1 MKGSFP
7 AVGRE
12 YLVDFKS
19 FRVILSFAS
28 DTSLTYTVLNSDGSS
43 GQIETVNIRVES
55 IVSLIFLV
63 TWQEADK
70 TTVVHVENYANNT
83 IVTNITNPDGSFEQ
97 FHGTF
102 KEIDKEGRSRLP
114 DKALR
119 DTETNDMTADP
130 VVLTYTHDI
139 RPLFRDGDISCMAR
153 RNVMLADV
161 KWMCVPKNA
170 SDVYAAVSSGDMPPD
185 SPWPQDRIDLF
196 KAWMDG
202 GLNP

>member
-1 MKGSFP
+1 MQDSFP
-7 AVGRE
+7 AVGHE
-12 YLVDFKS
+12 YLVDFKR

-28 DTSLTYTVLNSDGSS
+28 DTSLTYTVLNPDGSS
-43 GQIETVNIRVES
+43 GQIETVNIRVEQ

-102 KEIDKEGRSRLP
+102 KEVDKGGRSRLS
-114 DKALR
+114 DSTLR
-119 DTETNDMTADP
+119 AMETTDMTADP
-130 VVLTYTHDI
+130 VVLTYAHDI

-153 RNVMLADV
+153 RSVMLADV

-185 SPWPQDRIDLF
+185 SPWPQDRIALF

>member
-1 MKGSFP
+1 MQDPFP
-7 AVGRE
+7 AVGHE
-12 YLVDFKS
+12 YLVDFKK

-28 DTSLTYTVLNSDGSS
+28 ETLLTYTVLNSDGSS
-43 GQIETVNIRVES
+43 GQVETVNIRVEK
-55 IVSLIFLV
+55 IVNLIFLV

-83 IVTNITNPDGSFEQ
+83 IVTNIANPDGNFGQ

-102 KEIDKEGRSRLP
+102 KEIDKGTQSGIP
-114 DKALR
+114 NNAPCAMVS
-119 DTETNDMTADP
+119 NDRTADP
-130 VVLTYTHDI
+130 IVLTYTHDI

-153 RNVMLADV
+153 RRVMLADA

-170 SDVYAAVSSGDMPPD
+170 NDVYAAISSGDMPPD
-185 SPWPQDRIDLF
+185 SPWPQDRIALF